1 MKKCLYAIPLVL
13 VFCLTIACQDKAAM
27 AELEKYKAQAKV
39 EEQNKEL
46 VRNFFAEI
54 DKGNLDRVKELV
66 ADDFALYAPG
76 LAEPWGVDS
85 LLEDIMTFYTAFPD
99 NTHRIEDIISEGNK
113 ITVRLTSSGVQK
125 GEYAGI
131 PATGKKVT
139 YSAIHMMAI
148 GDGKIKEFWA
158 LEDTLGIM
166 TQLGMELKL
175 KEAEKK

>member
-1 MKKCLYAIPLVL
+1 MKKLLCIVPLVL
-13 VFCLTIACQDKAAM
+13 LFCFTVACQDKAAM
-27 AELEKYKAQAKV
+27 AELEKFKAQAKV

-76 LAEPWGVDS
+76 LTEPWGVAE
-85 LLEDIMTFYTAFPD
+85 LIQDIKAFYTAFPD

-166 TQLGMELKL
+166 TQLGMELKPI
-175 KEAEKK
+175 ASKKK